1 MFGLPFFFF
10 CDCGRMRTDD
20 AGSGEFRYHDDDWK
34 GYRRR
39 KKEDKEEKEREESD
53 KIFGSNLSDDARAH
67 QQSDYGPLE
76 AFPFFSLFLLTQTAT
91 SMASLRRHRKKDIRE
106 LNEIVTHARA
116 CGPGECFPSLLISLS
131 LIRENESP
139 RL

>member
-1 MFGLPFFFF
+1 
-10 CDCGRMRTDD
+10 MRTDD

-67 QQSDYGPLE
+67 QQSDYGSLE
-76 AFPFFSLFLLTQTAT
+76 AFPFFFS
-91 SMASLRRHRKKDIRE
+91 
-106 LNEIVTHARA
+106 
-116 CGPGECFPSLLISLS
+116 FPSDANCDEHGLIETA
-131 LIRENESP
+131 RQEGHT
-139 RL
+139 RA